1 MNKKNDI
8 VEVFSGDLYQA
19 TMVKDL
25 LESNGI
31 EVFIENKLM
40 SVIEPWIVSPGG
52 IAPVNVKI
60 FGSDYTQA
68 KELIAAFTNGE

>member
-31 EVFIENKLM
+31 EAFIENKLM
-40 SVIEPWIVSPGG
+40 SVIEPWVVSPGG

-60 FGSDYTQA
+60 FSSDYAVA
-68 KELIAAFTNGE
+68 KELIEAFTKAK